1 MARRSDPGARIVQA
15 RNTSTGGW
23 RGGRNLTGAV
33 FFAAALALVLMG
45 PADAAK
51 QIVGATEIIEIEP
64 SMLRIEARIDS
75 GAKTTSI
82 HAENIEIDPHGDPR
96 GKPIAFD
103 LVNKQGQ
110 SQRISTQV
118 VKQLRVKT
126 SEGEELRYAVALTL
140 TWRQTSK
147 TVLVNLNDRAQM
159 RYRLLLGRNW
169 LRGDYLVDVELN
181 DTDATRSNRTNLQ
194 EE

>member
-1 MARRSDPGARIVQA
+1 MQT
-15 RNTSTGGW
+15 RNTGTGGW
-23 RGGRNLTGAV
+23 RGGRHLTGAV
-33 FFAAALALVLMG
+33 FFAAALALAPMG
-45 PADAAK
+45 AAGAAK
-51 QIVGATEIIEIEP
+51 QIVGATEIVEVEP
-64 SMLRIEARIDS
+64 SKLRIEARVDS

-110 SQRISTQV
+110 SQRISTHV

-126 SEGEELRYAVALTL
+126 SAGEELRYAVALTL

-147 TVLVNLNDRAQM
+147 TILVNLNDRAQM

-169 LRGDYLVDVELN
+169 LRGDYIVDVELN
-181 DTDATRSNRTNLQ
+181 DAD
-194 EE
+194 